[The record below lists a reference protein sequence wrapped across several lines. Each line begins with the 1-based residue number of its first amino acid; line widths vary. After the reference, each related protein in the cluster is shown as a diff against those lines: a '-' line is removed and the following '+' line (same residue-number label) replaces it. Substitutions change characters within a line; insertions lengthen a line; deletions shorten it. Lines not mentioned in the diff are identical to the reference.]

1 MLKNFEI
8 NKIKNKINLIKLIK
22 KILQKKNLDKNYWE

>member
-22 KILQKKNLDKNYWE
+22 KILQKKNLDKNY